1 MDKVSS
7 QGNKQH
13 LKGELYIWQRLLNG
27 ALLIDACFFDKIV
40 EVFRG
45 KATGL
50 RVLMPPLHK
59 KEKCEKHSALP

>member
-7 QGNKQH
+7 QGNRQH
-13 LKGELYIWQRLLNG
+13 LKGGLYIWQRLLSG

-45 KATGL
+45 L
-50 RVLMPPLHK
+50 QQV
-59 KEKCEKHSALP
+59 